1 MMLASVY
8 GRLGKDP
15 RSIDSAKSPMCVSSV
30 AVDLVDRNGDST
42 TQWFG
47 LVAFG
52 KVADKLAK
60 HSKGDLIAASGRV
73 QSNSWTN
80 KDGQTQTEL
89 QLIADS
95 VISAKAAMPSGKQRQ
110 CESSEQTGADN
121 GLPDKN
127 NATDGAPINDD
138 IPF

>member
-1 MMLASVY
+1 MMLASIY

-15 RSIDSAKSPMCVSSV
+15 RSIDTAKSPMCVSSV
-30 AVDLVDRNGDST
+30 AVDLVDRNSETT

-52 KVADKLAK
+52 KVADILAK
-60 HSKGDLIAASGRV
+60 HSKGEWIAASGRV
-73 QSNSWTN
+73 QPNSWTN
-80 KDGQTQTEL
+80 NDGETQTEL

-95 VISAKAAMPSGKQRQ
+95 IISAHAARPSGKRK
-110 CESSEQTGADN
+110 EKGTPEQADLN
-121 GLPDKN
+121 GEADHS
-127 NATDGAPINDD
+127 DQQDFDDD

>member
-1 MMLASVY
+1 MMLASIY

-15 RSIDSAKSPMCVSSV
+15 RNIDTAKSPMCVSSV
-30 AVDLVDRNGDST
+30 AVDLVDKNGETT

-52 KVADKLAK
+52 KVADILAK

-80 KDGQTQTEL
+80 KDDQTQTEL

-95 VISAKAAMPSGKQRQ
+95 VISAKAARPSGRQRQ
-110 CESSEQTGADN
+110 SESPEQMDLNGEADHS
-121 GLPDKN
+121 DQQ
-127 NATDGAPINDD
+127 DFDDD

>member
-15 RSIDSAKSPMCVSSV
+15 RSIETAKTPMCVSSV

-52 KVADKLAK
+52 KVADILAK
-60 HSKGDLIAASGRV
+60 HAKGELIAASGRV
-73 QSNSWTN
+73 QPNSWTN
-80 KDGQTQTEL
+80 NDGQTQTEL

-95 VISAKAAMPSGKQRQ
+95 IISARAVRTGSKRKS
-110 CESSEQTGADN
+110 ESPEQTDIDN
-121 GLPDKN
+121 GH
-127 NATDGAPINDD
+127 ATDGAPFDD
-138 IPF
+138 EIPF